1 MTDLEL
7 LRAYEPVFHYT
18 DGEMFFPTA
27 VDGYLEY
34 ASLWKRAKSDE
45 TGSWSAVPV
54 AESGKLTAETLPQ
67 YTVSGPTEILY
78 LRFTQKPLNGIEYQ
92 RWRSQEKP
100 PFHAPGRLA
109 RVGLISRISA
119 ALFSLSLLAR
129 GKVPGGT
136 TAAAERQYRAIQE
149 RTPGRVYYG
158 RVVREGG
165 YTILHYH
172 FFYCMNDWRS
182 SFSGVNDHEA
192 DWEQIL
198 IYLADNDDGSYTPA
212 WIAFAAH
219 DYSGDDLRRRWDDP
233 EITKEG
239 AHPVVYAGAGSHA
252 AYFQKGEYITQV
264 DVSFLRPV
272 REAAY
277 TFRRVWRDVLRQ
289 GSADALV
296 RAIEGLTRIPFVDYA
311 RGDGRTIG
319 PGQVEEWTLVPID
332 DSVGWVDGYR
342 GLWGLDTGDVLG
354 GERAPAGPKYTRE
367 GTVRQSWYDPL
378 GWSGLNKVPTPAR
391 AAGALEREIA
401 DLQRE
406 RADVDRQIATGRTD
420 LSHLEMEIEALQA
433 TASLQ
438 RLRDTRIQE
447 LHTQERAVAALTR
460 RRNEIDETLT
470 ACHAY
475 LVRLQAGELGDPQ
488 AHVHHKHA
496 PEPPSTAQQGRIAE
510 FWAAASTGF
519 FLLMGVI
526 LLATD
531 VTVPIVAIGMVLAT
545 VLLVENILTG
555 HLERLL
561 LNVTIVLAV
570 LASLVL
576 IYQYFW
582 HISLLAIAALAIL
595 LIVENFREV
604 RGR

>member
-7 LRAYEPVFHYT
+7 LRAYEPIFRYT
-18 DGEMFFPTA
+18 AGEMFFPA
-27 VDGYLEY
+27 AIDGYIETS
-34 ASLWKRAKSDE
+34 SLWKRARRDE
-45 TGSWSAVPV
+45 TGSWSAELV
-54 AESGKLTAETLPQ
+54 ADSGKLTAETLSQ
-67 YTVSGPTEILY
+67 VAVAGPAEILY
-78 LRFTQKPLNGIEYQ
+78 LRFTQKPLNGIAYQ
-92 RWRSQEKP
+92 RWRIQEKP
-100 PFHAPGRLA
+100 AFHAPGRLA

-136 TAAAERQYRAIQE
+136 TAAAEQQYSAMLE
-149 RTPGRVYYG
+149 RSPGYVYYG
-158 RVVREGG
+158 RVVRESG

-172 FFYCMNDWRS
+172 FFYYMNDWRS

-198 IYLADNDDGSYTPA
+198 IYLAENDDASYTPA

-239 AHPVVYAGAGSHA
+239 NHPVVYAGAGSHA

-272 REAAY
+272 REVAY

-289 GSADALV
+289 GSADTLV
-296 RAIEGLTRIPFVDYA
+296 RLVEGLTRIPFVDYA
-311 RGDGRTIG
+311 RGDGRAIG
-319 PGQVEEWTLVPID
+319 PGQADEWTLVPID
-332 DSVGWVDGYR
+332 DSVAWVDGYR

-391 AAGALEREIA
+391 AQGALELEIA
-401 DLQRE
+401 ALRQE
-406 RADVDRQIATGRTD
+406 RGEVEDQIATGRSD

-438 RLRDTRIQE
+438 RLRDARIQE
-447 LHTQERAVAALTR
+447 LRGQERAVAALTH
-460 RRNEIDETLT
+460 RRNEIDETL
-470 ACHAY
+470 
-475 LVRLQAGELGDPQ
+475 
-488 AHVHHKHA
+488 
-496 PEPPSTAQQGRIAE
+496 
-510 FWAAASTGF
+510 AA
-519 FLLMGVI
+519 
-526 LLATD
+526 
-531 VTVPIVAIGMVLAT
+531 
-545 VLLVENILTG
+545 
-555 HLERLL
+555 
-561 LNVTIVLAV
+561 
-570 LASLVL
+570 
-576 IYQYFW
+576 
-582 HISLLAIAALAIL
+582 
-595 LIVENFREV
+595 
-604 RGR
+604 